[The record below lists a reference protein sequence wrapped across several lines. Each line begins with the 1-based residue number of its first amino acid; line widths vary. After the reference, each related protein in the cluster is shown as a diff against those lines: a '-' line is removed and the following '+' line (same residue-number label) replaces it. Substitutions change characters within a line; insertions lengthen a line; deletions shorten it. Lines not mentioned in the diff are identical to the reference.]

1 MKYTHQDFFK
11 GFTQLL
17 EARYPVIHLETS
29 EFERVYNRLKGIA
42 EKGRYDLYGWNI
54 VDGLRKFDPRS
65 TATTQVGDGIVD
77 LEAVMQDISKRLAK
91 GPREIFV
98 LESIHDYIEDKTI
111 KTWLR
116 KFGEELRFC
125 HHPKHL
131 ILLSPI
137 RCLPKELEKLIT
149 VLDPPL
155 PARDDLAQVLN
166 QVANDGRVDI
176 DASLRERLVQ
186 AAMGMTETEADLAF
200 CLAYAREKLGP
211 DSPSVVMQEK
221 EQIVKKSGILEYYP
235 QTEQPNDVG
244 GLEHLKEWLMKRG
257 MAFSMGARNFH
268 LSEPKGILLLGVPG
282 CGKSLTAKA
291 IASMW
296 QMPLVRMDI
305 GKVFEGIVGS
315 SESNVRLAIK
325 TAEAVAPCI
334 LWIDEIEKGLAG
346 TGSSGSTDSG
356 VTARVFSNLL
366 TWMQEKTSPVFI
378 VATANGIEQLPPEL
392 LRKGR
397 FDAIFFVDLPTLKER
412 EAIFRIHLAKRGHD
426 PDKFPLHI
434 LAAESMGFNG
444 AEIAEVVND
453 ALFSAYS
460 ENPSAPVLGL
470 KHLLDA
476 IRGTVIL
483 ATTMRERIEFL
494 RKWAKHRALP
504 AGHENGEDLPQ
515 KIGMELAPQERKRNR
530 DLTGG

>member
-1 MKYTHQDFFK
+1 MKDANQDFFK
-11 GFTQLL
+11 GFSQLL
-17 EARYPVIHLETS
+17 EARYPIIYLETS
-29 EFERVYNRLKGIA
+29 EFERVYTRLKDTA
-42 EKGRYDLYGWNI
+42 KKEKYDLYGWNI
-54 VDGLRKFDPRS
+54 VDGLRKFDPAS
-65 TATTQVGDGIVD
+65 NNTTQVGDGLVD
-77 LEAVMQDISKRLAK
+77 LEAVMQDISKRQPKA
-91 GPREIFV
+91 PREIFV
-98 LESIHDYIEDKTI
+98 LEGIHDYIEDKTI

-116 KFGEELRFC
+116 KFGEELRYC
-125 HHPKHL
+125 AHRKHV

-137 RCLPKELEKLIT
+137 RCLPKELEKLVS

-155 PARDDLAQVLN
+155 PNRSDLTQVLN
-166 QVANDGRVDI
+166 QVALDGNVDI
-176 DASLRERLVQ
+176 DPGLRERLVQ
-186 AAMGMTETEADLAF
+186 AAMGMTESEADLAF
-200 CLAYAREKLGP
+200 CLAYAREKLGIN
-211 DSPSVVMQEK
+211 SPSVVMKEK

-235 QTEQPNDVG
+235 QTEQATDVG
-244 GLEHLKEWLMKRG
+244 GLEHLKSWLLRRG
-257 MAFSMGARNFH
+257 MAFSTAARNFQ

-366 TWMQEKTSPVFI
+366 TWMQEKTAPVFI

-397 FDAIFFVDLPTLKER
+397 FDAIFFVDLPTRKER
-412 EAIFRIHLAKRGHD
+412 EAIFKIHLVKRGQD
-426 PDKFPLHI
+426 PAQFPLAK
-434 LAAESMGFNG
+434 LAEESTGFNG

-453 ALFSAYS
+453 ALFSAFS
-460 ENPSAPVLGL
+460 ENPGAPALKL

-476 IRGTVIL
+476 IHGTVIL
-483 ATTMRERIEFL
+483 ATTMKERIEFL

-504 AGHENGEDLPQ
+504 AGHENAEDLPQ
-515 KIGMELAPQERKRNR
+515 KIGFELAPQERKRNR
-530 DLTGG
+530 DLAGG

>member
-1 MKYTHQDFFK
+1 MKPLENNFFK
-11 GFTQLL
+11 GLAELL
-17 EARYPVIHLETS
+17 QARYPIIYLETS
-29 EFERVYNRLKGIA
+29 EFERVYAHLRGIA
-42 EKGRYDLYGWNI
+42 KDKGYDLLGWNM
-54 VDGLRKFDPRS
+54 VDGLRKFELETD
-65 TATTQVGDGIVD
+65 ATSQVGDGITD
-77 LEAVMQDISKRLAK
+77 HEAVLHEIHKRQPK
-91 GPREIFV
+91 EPKEIFV
-98 LESIHDYIEDKTI
+98 LEGIHDIIEERVV

-116 KFGEELRFC
+116 KFGEDLRFC
-125 HHPKHL
+125 RHPKHI

-155 PARDDLAQVLN
+155 PNRDDLARVLN
-166 QVANDGRVDI
+166 QVALDARVDI
-176 DASLRERLVQ
+176 DGSLRERLVQ
-186 AAMGMTETEADLAF
+186 AAMGMTESEADLAF
-200 CLAYAREKLGP
+200 CLAHARAKLGQE
-211 DSPSVVMQEK
+211 SHAVVMKEK

-235 QTEQPNDVG
+235 QNEQPDDVG
-244 GLEHLKEWLMKRG
+244 GLEHLKHWLLKRG
-257 MAFSMGARNFH
+257 MAFSTGARNFR

-366 TWMQEKTSPVFI
+366 TWMQEKTAPVFI
-378 VATANGIEQLPPEL
+378 VATANGIEALPPEL

-397 FDAIFFVDLPTLKER
+397 FDAIFFVDLPTRKER
-412 EAIFRIHLAKRGHD
+412 EAIFRIHLSKRGQD
-426 PDKFPLHI
+426 PGHFPLDK
-434 LAAESMGFNG
+434 LAAESIGFNG

-453 ALFSAYS
+453 ALFGAYS
-460 ENPSAPVLGL
+460 ENPSAPKLQL

-476 IRGTVIL
+476 IKGTVIL

-494 RKWAKHRALP
+494 RKWARDRALP
-504 AGHENGEDLPQ
+504 AGLENAEDLPQ
-515 KIGMELAPQERKRNR
+515 KTLELAPQERKRNR
-530 DLTGG
+530 DLAGEN